1 MVFIN
6 QGTLDGTRSISQKFN
21 QVAKMNFPL
30 SIIPTYI
37 VTSKFYGHIGLL
49 TLIILACMGAGIYP
63 SIHIIQLLIY
73 VPIAFFFTASVA
85 LLTSTLG
92 ILIRDTQMM
101 MQAIMRILFYM
112 SPILWMP
119 KDHGVSGIIHNI
131 MKLNQ
136 STLLLNLI
144 VPQYYSMNGTLFS
157 IGDY

>member
-92 ILIRDTQMM
+92 ILIRDT
-101 MQAIMRILFYM
+101 
-112 SPILWMP
+112 
-119 KDHGVSGIIHNI
+119 K
-131 MKLNQ
+131 
-136 STLLLNLI
+136 
-144 VPQYYSMNGTLFS
+144 
-157 IGDY
+157 

>member
-1 MVFIN
+1 MVYWLVFGLGIRSN
-6 QGTLDGTRSISQKFN
+6 NPIDGVPFVLWLLVGISMWFYQSRNIRWYAFYLSKFN

-101 MQAIMRILFYM
+101 MQAIMRILFLY
-112 SPILWMP
+112 
-119 KDHGVSGIIHNI
+119 VTYI
-131 MKLNQ
+131 MDAERPRCKWHY
-136 STLLLNLI
+136 
-144 VPQYYSMNGTLFS
+144 P
-157 IGDY
+157 